1 MAQKRLSGGLQT
13 QAKPSSFRE
22 KDPKVELEAKSG
34 REKIEE
40 ILKHR
45 DGLQSAQELL
55 GCEIVAATGGGMARF
70 RITKTRSFNGISHR
84 TTNRDGIVQEAGMV
98 YIMRHRAAKL
108 LNVTT
113 GREGA
118 PTCVWIEEAVEVK
131 SGKTFKSN
139 QLLKALGMEDS
150 DGQPVFT
157 ERTAIVPGQKP
168 QRVERLSPV
177 AEGAS
182 TNTTGIFR
190 AVFSQE
196 EATMNS
202 LREAVEMYT
211 GKDGK

>member
-13 QAKPSSFRE
+13 PAKPASFRE

-34 REKIEE
+34 RDRIEE
-40 ILKHR
+40 MLRHR
-45 DGLQSAQELL
+45 DSLQSAQELL
-55 GCEIVAATGGGMARF
+55 GCEIVAATSEGVARF

-84 TTNRDGIVQEAGMV
+84 TTNRGGIVQEAGMV
-98 YIMRHRAAKL
+98 YIMKHRAAKL
-108 LNVTT
+108 LNITT
-113 GREGA
+113 GREGV
-118 PTCVWIEEAVEVK
+118 PTCVWIEEAVDLK
-131 SGKTFKSN
+131 TGKTFKSN

-196 EATMNS
+196 EAALNG
-202 LREAVEMYT
+202 LREAVDMYT
-211 GKDGK
+211 GRK